1 MGELY
6 ILFETASGYSLFSR
20 TKSKEIGITTADVQ
34 ESIVDIS
41 RFNKILQLTAFQPF
55 TSLENSLENIN
66 AVSEGELT
74 PHLRDWLEASLPKKS
89 KGQEKA
95 KFKLGVEDVK
105 LGNSIAEAL
114 KIKVINNEL
123 VLELIRGIRL
133 HFTKFL
139 RDQLSDADLAQA
151 QLGLSHSYSRAKVKF
166 NIHRVDNMIIQ
177 SIAILDQLDKD
188 LNTFVMR
195 IREWYSWHFPELI
208 RIVKDN
214 YQFARLAKF
223 IKNKS
228 TLSEAS
234 LPGVIEITNDEEVA
248 RQILQAAKMSMG
260 TDISPID
267 LVNIEEFATRVISL
281 AEYKKNCM
289 IT

>member
-6 ILFETASGYSLFSR
+6 ILFETASGYALFSR
-20 TKSKEIGITTADVQ
+20 VKSEEIGITATDVQ
-34 ESIVDIS
+34 ESIVDIQ
-41 RFNKILQLTAFQPF
+41 RFNKVVKLTAFQPF

-66 AVSEGELT
+66 AISEGELT
-74 PHLRDWLEASLPKKS
+74 PHLRDWLEVSLPKAKKS
-89 KGQEKA
+89 GQEKV

-105 LGNSIAEAL
+105 LGNSISEAL

-123 VLELIRGIRL
+123 VLELIRGIRM
-133 HFTKFL
+133 HFTKFIK
-139 RDQLSDADLAQA
+139 DLSDADLAQA

-208 RIVKDN
+208 RIVKEN

-234 LPGVIEITNDEEVA
+234 LPGLIEITNDEDTA
-248 RQILQAAKMSMG
+248 KQILQAAKMSMG

-281 AEYKKNCM
+281 SEYKKK
-289 IT
+289 II